1 MILSHHSDMQRIA
14 GAFPLPDSEVYE
26 LFVESTL
33 GDTKY
38 DVGARYCAFFISLF
52 EKVQSI
58 LPSLEK
64 LKPLAQSWRD
74 YMINTPNRRK
84 LYTDVVA
91 NYGSIFEE
99 FKKDIAQSEPVKS
112 VSHTLISQFVPALYP
127 ARESPQMPATSA
139 MELMPTALSTVAT
152 KRMRTAAEEFQ
163 CKINTLSLSA
173 PTLIILY
180 FDESHS
186 LHEVLLADLNRATR
200 YAALCWALDTLCS
213 TQMFSLFLSTNSNL
227 SAYMPPNT
235 RSCLSR
241 INALEDNVQP
251 PYTALPFDCHPDFPI
266 NAAALSLK
274 DTSTISFL
282 CHFGVTVVSRFI
294 LPDISI

>member
-1 MILSHHSDMQRIA
+1 MQCIA
-14 GAFPLPDSEVYE
+14 GAFPLPDSKVYE

-99 FKKDIAQSEPVKS
+99 FKKDVAESEPIKS
-112 VSHTLISQFVPALYP
+112 ISHTLIYHSVPALYP
-127 ARESPQMPATSA
+127 ARESSQMPATSA
-139 MELMPTALSTVAT
+139 TKPVPMALSIVAT
-152 KRMRTAAEEFQ
+152 KRMRTAAEGFQ
-163 CKINTLSLSA
+163 RKIDSLRLSA
-173 PTLIILY
+173 APALIILY

-186 LHEVLLADLNRATR
+186 LHEVLPANRATR
-200 YAALCWALDTLCS
+200 YAALCWALDTLRS

-227 SAYMPPNT
+227 SAYAPPNT
-235 RSCLSR
+235 RSYSSQ
-241 INALEDNVQP
+241 ISALKDNV
-251 PYTALPFDCHPDFPI
+251 
-266 NAAALSLK
+266 
-274 DTSTISFL
+274 
-282 CHFGVTVVSRFI
+282 
-294 LPDISI
+294 